1 MWNRT
6 LVYLGLREEPED
18 DYDELPERFVPE
30 DDPHAQHAPERPH
43 EREREREPERERQRE
58 PAAVA
63 ARGSRDER
71 AAAEARERSE
81 ARGRAELRDT
91 RLIRDERVETREESN
106 VRPLRTGDVHVR
118 AVPPTPLVRA
128 AVVELE
134 VFDDAEA
141 IAARYRTGQPVL
153 FDLRATDSATARRVV
168 DFVSGV
174 TYALRGRLTKVGAR
188 AFLLLPDG
196 VELSA
201 EEQRRLSELGYR
213 LPLGTARSAE

>member
-1 MWNRT
+1 MSGMWNRT

-30 DDPHAQHAPERPH
+30 DDPHAQHAPERP
-43 EREREREPERERQRE
+43 REREREP
-58 PAAVA
+58 ASVA
-63 ARGSRDER
+63 ARGARDDRTPTEPRARSDAPDRVEPRDSRLTRDER
-71 AAAEARERSE
+71 
-81 ARGRAELRDT
+81 RGS
-91 RLIRDERVETREESN
+91 REESN